1 MGRRYLSSVE
11 KMLKRKLGSLMLKK
25 LSDPRARKV
34 TITQIEVTPDL
45 KEARIGITDLD
56 GETYEDE
63 EILEVM
69 EEARSFLRG
78 EIGRTTDIRHIP
90 ELQFYLD
97 DSIDRSIKINSI
109 IEKAREEDRKMG
121 SSQQQQEEEEGGED
135 EASSAS

>member
-121 SSQQQQEEEEGGED
+121 SSQQEEGGED

>member
-56 GETYEDE
+56 GDTYEDE

-69 EEARSFLRG
+69 EDARSFLRG

-121 SSQQQQEEEEGGED
+121 STTDEGDDEHSEPSAEE
-135 EASSAS
+135 SR